1 MAAPPEVKPYTINT
15 LKLYLGTIE
24 THWIEGRDV
33 DFGGDT
39 FQTLREVRDDAWK
52 MLDVIGVEPNSDRL
66 PGYKTDNKKALKDVF
81 ERESETFRT
90 LDSVNQKQYW
100 PTLLTIIPRIA
111 DLNQLRDVI
120 IYASKIITCEML
132 QDRRAVPPQNT
143 IV

>member
-15 LKLYLGTIE
+15 LKLYLDIIE
-24 THWIEGRDV
+24 EKLIEGVDV

-52 MLDVIGVEPNSDRL
+52 MLDVIGAEPNPDRL
-66 PGYKTDNKKALKDVF
+66 PGYKTDNKKSLKEVF
-81 ERESETFRT
+81 EPESETFRT

-100 PTLLTIIPRIA
+100 PTLLTIIPQIA

>member
-1 MAAPPEVKPYTINT
+1 MTAPPEVKAHTINT
-15 LKLYLGTIE
+15 LKLYLNTIE

-52 MLDVIGVEPNSDRL
+52 MLDVIGDEPNPDRL
-66 PGYKTDNKKALKDVF
+66 PQYKTDNKKALKDVF

-90 LDSVNQKQYW
+90 LDSVNPKQYW
-100 PTLLTIIPRIA
+100 PTLLTIIPQIA

-120 IYASKIITCEML
+120 IYASKIITCEVL